1 MSALTHI
8 RSLIEGIW
16 RRMTRREQLAIV
28 VMVSAAFVFT
38 IYIGLMRPL
47 AAYQQAAARDL
58 SNAGERMAR
67 IERLLSQLEAGT
79 PKQADTQQPP
89 RVRIIESARA
99 EGISIE
105 QIEPLNPGF
114 RVAVSNVPAAALFD
128 WLNMVENNKAV
139 PVSTISISKSSP
151 GSALNADIR
160 FGGGK

>member
-28 VMVSAAFVFT
+28 VMVSAAFVLT

-67 IERLLSQLEAGT
+67 IERLLSQLEAAT
-79 PKQADTQQPP
+79 PKQADTQKPP
-89 RVRIIESARA
+89 RVRIIEAARA
-99 EGISIE
+99 EGISVE

>member
-1 MSALTHI
+1 MGSEMCI
-8 RSLIEGIW
+8 RDS
-16 RRMTRREQLAIV
+16 
-28 VMVSAAFVFT
+28 
-38 IYIGLMRPL
+38 
-47 AAYQQAAARDL
+47 YQQAAARDL

-89 RVRIIESARA
+89 RVRIIEAARA